1 MTMMNVTRRRASSAT
16 QGLPFM
22 EPLHIL
28 GSGAIGLLFASCIR
42 ISFPSYPV
50 TVLLKP
56 HHESRLQKEGRKSF
70 VEVCLMAQKRPR
82 MVRIPAQLISE
93 TSTSS
98 IRHVLL
104 TTKAPDAAT
113 AVKSILP
120 RLDKDSSRIIIL
132 CNGALA
138 VKDEISQLLNNSL
151 LLDGNNSN
159 IKTTITLASTYH
171 GAFRDIDGT
180 DLYHVTHAG
189 VGKTFVEHDVPL
201 AQLWDQSH
209 LVAASISSNEMTLLL
224 WRKLAANCVINP
236 ITALL
241 RCRNGAIVD
250 QDLYI
255 QMAPDIIQELAN
267 VAMHEDLQPDALTTF
282 VNQVIQGT
290 LDNKSSMYQDVLKKQ
305 PTEIDYLNGYIA
317 RLGKE
322 RNVPTPANQEMCDRI
337 QALTESW

>member
-1 MTMMNVTRRRASSAT
+1 MNVAGRCASSAT

-28 GSGAIGLLFASCIR
+28 GSGSIGLLFASYIR

-56 HHESRLQKEGRKSF
+56 HHQSRLQKEGRKSYM
-70 VEVCLMAQKRPR
+70 EVCLMAQKRPR

-93 TSTSS
+93 TSNSS

-104 TTKAPDAAT
+104 TTKAPDAAV
-113 AVKSILP
+113 ALESILP

-138 VKDEISQLLNNSL
+138 VKDELSQLLK
-151 LLDGNNSN
+151 NSN
-159 IKTTITLASTYH
+159 NNKTTITVASTYH
-171 GAFRDIDGT
+171 GAFRDIDDT

-189 VGKTFVEHDVPL
+189 VGKTFLENDGPL

-209 LVAASISSNEMTLLL
+209 LVAESISSNDMTLLL

-241 RCRNGAIVD
+241 QCRNGAIVD

-255 QMAPDIIQELAN
+255 QMAPHIIQELAN
-267 VAMHEDLQPDALTTF
+267 VAMHEELPTDALTTF
-282 VNQVIQGT
+282 VDQVIQGT
-290 LDNKSSMYQDVLKKQ
+290 LENKSSMFQDILKKQ
-305 PTEIDYLNGYIA
+305 TTEINYLNGYIT

-337 QALTESW
+337 QALTDSW